1 MDFVIK
7 NNKNVYIRLSE
18 NGKAE
23 TCKEKNM
30 GKFTEQKAKN
40 ILKSLPKT
48 LKNLNFRIE
57 CIPDIK
63 METPV
68 QKIVKEESKKII
80 ENTDY

>member
-68 QKIVKEESKKII
+68 QKIVEENYRKHRLS
-80 ENTDY
+80 TF